1 MKETYTSTYFDKV
14 WQCQRHHFTCHFKG
28 KPIYG
33 LAHYI
38 YTMLKLSG
46 LGIVFVSDTAGKKN
60 QESEVYKIHAL
71 IFEYNLT
78 ETRQLMLVAKEEEEP
93 FKSKWSGDD
102 RAVRCIDDFLNEF
115 PLTLAQKKKRA
126 LYLLYLQHKGYRDK
140 IENISDYMFFAKDD
154 QERRFIF
161 KSMVEQK
168 WLHADDPENISAG
181 LASSFYIADT
191 GWEQLDPIL
200 EKIAHQTGFIA
211 IQLKNLD
218 PKKDTAIKQA
228 IEAAGMT
235 PLRIDEKEHI
245 NNIALEIQYAIQ
257 QSGLVVADLTGQN
270 QGVYFEAGYAM
281 ALQIPVIL
289 CCPKKELRKVHFDIR
304 QYNTILYEDE
314 ADLEKRLTKRI
325 IAVMGLHK
333 TASS

>member
-46 LGIVFVSDTAGKKN
+46 LGIVFVSDAAYKEI
-60 QESEVYKIHAL
+60 QENDYYKICAL
-71 IFEYNLT
+71 VFEHNLT
-78 ETRQLMLVAKEEEEP
+78 ETRQLMLVVREEEEL
-93 FKSKWSGDD
+93 FKSIWSNDD
-102 RAVRCIDDFLNEF
+102 RAVRCIDDFLKRF

-126 LYLLYLQHKGYRDK
+126 LYLLYLQHKGYRDEFK
-140 IENISDYMFFAKDD
+140 INQDYMLFAKDY
-154 QERRFIF
+154 QEREFILN
-161 KSMVEQK
+161 SMVKQG
-168 WLHADDPENISAG
+168 WLYEKDISDATPS
-181 LASSFYIADT
+181 LFYIADT

-200 EKIAHQTGFIA
+200 EKVVRQTVFIA
-211 IQLKNLD
+211 MKF
-218 PKKDTAIKQA
+218 KKKEHIKTAIKKA

-245 NNIALEIQYAIQ
+245 NNIALEIQHAIQ

-270 QGVYFEAGYAM
+270 NGVYFEAGYAM

-289 CCPKKELRKVHFDIR
+289 CCPKKEQRKVHFDIC